1 MIRIKSF
8 TLIELLVVIAI
19 IGILS
24 SMLLPSLSEAREKGR
39 TAVCASNQKNIAMTT
54 VMYTTDNRDYYYE
67 EWDTYD
73 GISYYESDVYSYDH
87 YGNYQ
92 VVYDDLYMEA
102 KDVFKC
108 PSYKNPSEAERFAYS
123 YGMNVYLYDTKTSSI
138 ANPDEVLFTVD
149 MNFEWLQPNMSQRV
163 DVRHGTNLA
172 HLWLDGHVSIQKYT
186 GFLNNLQ
193 WMKYSLGVQTSWTGE
208 FTLHE

>member
-1 MIRIKSF
+1 MSQVKKF

-39 TAVCASNQKNIAMTT
+39 TAVCASNQKNISMAT
-54 VMYTTDNRDYYYE
+54 VMYTQDNRDYYYE

-73 GISYYESDVYSYDH
+73 GITYYNNDTYSYDH

-92 VVYDDLYMEA
+92 VVYDDLYLEA
-102 KDVFKC
+102 KNVFKC
-108 PSYKNPSEAERFAYS
+108 PSFQNDSEAEKFAYS
-123 YGMNVYLYDTKTSSI
+123 YGMNVYLYDRKVNEI
-138 ANPDEVLFTVD
+138 ENPEEVLFTVD
-149 MNFEWLQPNMSQRV
+149 MNFEWLQPNQSQRV
-163 DVRHGTNLA
+163 DVRHGSNLV

-193 WMKYSLGVQTSWTGE
+193 WMKFSLASQTSWTGS
-208 FTLHE
+208 FTLHD